1 MNKLYCTISSLM
13 LPVIILLA
21 VFQFILSNDLA
32 SVGAA
37 VEKMDTSAESTKEEN
52 QILERQIATLRSLDR
67 IEAKAKE
74 NGFIKATTFLTITDS
89 QSVALR

>member
-1 MNKLYCTISSLM
+1 MNKLFCRVSSLI
-13 LPVIILLA
+13 LPLIILLS

-37 VEKMDTSAESTKEEN
+37 VEKMDTHADITKEEN
-52 QILERQIATLRSLDR
+52 QLLTRQVSIMRSLDT

-74 NGFIKATTFLTITDS
+74 NGFIKATTYLTISDS

>member
-1 MNKLYCTISSLM
+1 M
-13 LPVIILLA
+13 LPVIILLV

-32 SVGAA
+32 SVGKT
-37 VEKMDTSAESTKEEN
+37 VEEMDKHADVTKEEN
-52 QILERQIATLRSLDR
+52 QLLMRQVSIMRSLDA

-74 NGFIKATTFLTITDS
+74 IGFVKAATYVTISDS